1 MKIEKDIR
9 VEMVRM
15 EGDVAPFVQ
24 VDYMDKEAQ
33 EHTGLMPQRQWDWKK
48 MLYSVSL
55 QGFIRCFQNG
65 NSS

>member
-33 EHTGLMPQRQWDWKK
+33 EHTGLMPQ
-48 MLYSVSL
+48 
-55 QGFIRCFQNG
+55 
-65 NSS
+65 